1 MIIIQPNNMGT
12 VNNNNSRLLPKIF
25 ARYPAGMAPVSAPR
39 GVIDPIQEASSLVIT
54 WWKELLEEL

>member
-12 VNNNNSRLLPKIF
+12 VNNNNNRLVPMTF
-25 ARYPAGMAPVSAPR
+25 ARYPAGMAPVRAPR
-39 GVIDPIQEASSLVIT
+39 GARDPIQEASSSVTT